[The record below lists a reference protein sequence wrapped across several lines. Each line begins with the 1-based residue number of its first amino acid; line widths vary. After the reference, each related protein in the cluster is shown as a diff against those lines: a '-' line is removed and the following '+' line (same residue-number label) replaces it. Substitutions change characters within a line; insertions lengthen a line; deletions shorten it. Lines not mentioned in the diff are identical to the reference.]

1 MKITGNS
8 TIRAISLL
16 IAVLIMG
23 FTPVLS
29 QESQDIHESLRLALQ
44 ADDME
49 QVCALI
55 EKGSLYIAKHASGEQ
70 ALRYLAFRGRPD
82 MMEELLEDGCDPDA
96 RAKRGDLEG
105 WTPLTLALFY
115 EQTAC
120 AAVLLDHGADPE
132 EPVKGGE
139 WKNWTPLMM
148 AAGTGDNRI
157 LERLLQLGA
166 DPDDRTREERATA
179 LMMAA
184 GGGHSECVQKL
195 LEAGAD
201 LEKEDRNDWT
211 ALFYAAKAGSLP
223 CIRLL
228 VEAGADVN
236 AKDSDMVSL
245 MIYATGSV
253 TELRKDPDPPADLE
267 EILPY
272 LRKQGAR

>member
-1 MKITGNS
+1 MKITKNS
-8 TIRAISLL
+8 TIRTISLL
-16 IAVLIMG
+16 FAVLIMG
-23 FTPVLS
+23 ATPALA
-29 QESQDIHESLRLALQ
+29 QDIHESLRLALQ

-49 QVCALI
+49 QVCHLI
-55 EKGSLYIAKHASGEQ
+55 DTGSFYLAGHAAGEE

-82 MMEELLEDGCDPDA
+82 MMEKLLKDGCDPDA
-96 RAKRGDLEG
+96 RAKSGDLEG

-120 AAVLLDHGADPE
+120 ATVLLDHEADPNK
-132 EPVKGGE
+132 PVKGGE

-148 AAGTGDNRI
+148 AARTGDTRI
-157 LERLLQLGA
+157 LDRLLQMGA

-184 GGGHSECVQKL
+184 EDGCSDCVQKL
-195 LEAGAD
+195 LNAGAD
-201 LEKEDRNDWT
+201 LEKKDRNDWT

-236 AKDSDMVSL
+236 AKDGDMVSL
-245 MIYATGSV
+245 LIYATGFV
-253 TELRKDPDPPADLE
+253 TELRKEPHPPEDLE
-267 EILPY
+267 QIVPY
-272 LRKQGAR
+272 LRGQGAR